1 MINIKKVIIFINLFF
16 LFLIAPLLGI
26 SLAFFGKQP
35 AEYFVDK
42 STALAVPSTDLTNQ
56 LDLFNQELEDTHTS
70 ATTTGAEIKRIA
82 QAANQ
87 EYLEYQEQKNSIEKL
102 TDTSKNQADKSDVV
116 LEQVLSS
123 LLGDPIS
130 VHKGKNSNIKV
141 YTLNEAGYRGYM
153 AKVHVNNSKALKLV
167 LADDSVMSN
176 GEKTSEAAKRTDAIL
191 AVNAG
196 GYWKTKD
203 GQLAPLGITVVDGE
217 IKTFYYNPKLSFVGF
232 NTSGHLV
239 GGKYSTEEEIKDN
252 KILQGSSFVPTLLE
266 DGKKVEIPSDWA
278 NQRHPRT
285 IVGNFSNGELLF
297 IVIDGRREG
306 WSKGVTL
313 EEVQDKLLS
322 FKVKDAF
329 NLDGGGSST
338 FYYDGKILNKPSDG
352 RERPVTS
359 NIVILP

>member
-1 MINIKKVIIFINLFF
+1 MNIKKIVIFINLFF
-16 LFLIAPLLGI
+16 IFLIAPLLGI
-26 SLAFFGKQP
+26 GLAFFETQP
-35 AEYFVDK
+35 VDSFIDK
-42 STALAVPSTDLTNQ
+42 SNALTISSTDLTGQIDQINYE
-56 LDLFNQELEDTHTS
+56 LDETRTLASITGLEIEKM
-70 ATTTGAEIKRIA
+70 ATT
-82 QAANQ
+82 ANQ
-87 EYLEYQEQKNSIEKL
+87 EYLEYQEQKNNIEKL
-102 TDTSKNQADKSDVV
+102 TNESKKQTDKSDVA

-130 VHKGKNSNIKV
+130 VHKGKNSDIKV

-153 AKVHVNNSKALKLV
+153 AKVNVKTSDGLKLV

-176 GEKTSEAAKRTDAIL
+176 GETTSQAAKRTGAKL

-203 GQLAPLGITVVDGE
+203 GKLAPLGITVVDGE

-239 GGKYSTEEEIKDN
+239 GGKYSTEEEIKNN

-266 DGKKVEIPSDWA
+266 DGKKVDIPSDWA

-297 IVIDGRREG
+297 IVIDGRRDG
-306 WSKGVTL
+306 WSNGVTL

-338 FYYDGKILNKPSDG
+338 FYYDGKVLNKPSDG